1 MKFLIEDTHLD
12 IAERVEVI
20 LSYLLQ
26 FLLFMAAVVY
36 FFYEEDWSTALL
48 ILGILILTFIPAII
62 RRSGR
67 VHLPVEF
74 DLIIILFVF
83 FSLYLGELQGYYTL
97 YWWWDIVLHTGSGL
111 LFGIAGFLMIFLLN
125 EEKKINLNLKPL
137 FLAVFAFVFAI
148 ALGAIWEIFEFSMD
162 QLLGFQ
168 MQPSL
173 WDTMWDLI
181 VDSLGA
187 GIISVLG
194 YFYMKK
200 GDFFVFDRMVHKFV
214 DRNPNLF
221 RRKKKR

>member
-1 MKFLIEDTHLD
+1 
-12 IAERVEVI
+12 
-20 LSYLLQ
+20 
-26 FLLFMAAVVY
+26 
-36 FFYEEDWSTALL
+36 
-48 ILGILILTFIPAII
+48 
-62 RRSGR
+62 
-67 VHLPVEF
+67 
-74 DLIIILFVF
+74 
-83 FSLYLGELQGYYTL
+83 
-97 YWWWDIVLHTGSGL
+97 
-111 LFGIAGFLMIFLLN
+111 
-125 EEKKINLNLKPL
+125 
-137 FLAVFAFVFAI
+137 
-148 ALGAIWEIFEFSMD
+148 MD